1 MKPKRKLLTPKTMA
15 LITTAALMFGTS
27 SGMDASAYAAG
38 VKHLDEIRVA
48 LFIDSSKYKLLEGV
62 VTLSSVGGMDI
73 SVRSSAGAPE
83 KLWYTAPDA
92 AIRMSLDQYS
102 VLMLETADF
111 AAAKALHAKL
121 ATMSGDGYVLSR
133 MKKGLTVY
141 QVFYGSFP
149 SKEAAESV
157 SSAAL
162 RDGTV
167 AAMTKSAPPV
177 FTGPLHLSAG
187 LYPTEA
193 AALQQAAVYAGAG
206 LQADLAV
213 QEDAAGK
220 PVYSVWV
227 GSEAT
232 AAQLEAVRQAAL
244 QAVPGVPLQAADT
257 KSSYLLRKADV
268 TASANGQAPVPHFAA
283 GAGQQKTL
291 VHPKGETITVK
302 EKADRKYRGDMEVST
317 YQNKLALVN
326 EVPMESYLYGVLGSE
341 LSAGWPAEAL
351 KAQAVAARTF
361 AIKQGNKYEIA
372 QVTDTTLDQAYYGVQ
387 KEFAAGN
394 QAVDATKD
402 EVISDKNGLISPVF
416 SSNSGG
422 MTADPSEV
430 WGNPAAYLRSVPSP
444 DEGAEKGKATW
455 YRIQLAD
462 GRAGYVSAVYLRDTG
477 QKNKDGASYY
487 EATEQGIN
495 VRLAPYVDNTANP
508 AIDQLAAKEKVV
520 VIGQEKESNA
530 YSWIRGPYTASELK
544 SKLAAAGVAVSG
556 ELQSLEISKRG
567 PSGRVTELKANGNV
581 VKVAYPD
588 ALRTALGGLPSTR
601 FEIEGAGSYTGS
613 TPEPDNSIPEGSNL
627 AIVGAGSSQTN
638 APGSDSVYVLS
649 GGQSQPTPMKMS
661 ELSALGP
668 AGLSK
673 PADKPVDKPVDK
685 PTTGIVKPAGPNK
698 QFVFRGT
705 GYGHGLG
712 MSQWGARGFADQGYD
727 YKKIL
732 QTYYAG
738 VNITKE

>member
-1 MKPKRKLLTPKTMA
+1 MKPKRKLLASKTMA
-15 LITTAALMFGTS
+15 LITTAALMLGTYPVLDS
-27 SGMDASAYAAG
+27 PAHGAG
-38 VKHLDEIRVA
+38 IKHMDEIRVA
-48 LFIDSSKYKLLEGV
+48 LFIDSPKYKLQEGV
-62 VTLSSVGGMDI
+62 VTLSAAGGMDI
-73 SVRSSAGAPE
+73 SVRSAAGVPE
-83 KLWYTAPDA
+83 KLWLTAPDA
-92 AIRMSLDQYS
+92 SIRMSLDQYS
-102 VLMLETADF
+102 VMMLETADY
-111 AAAKALHAKL
+111 AAAKALYAKL
-121 ATMSGDGYVLSR
+121 ATLSGDGYVLSR
-133 MKKGLTVY
+133 VKQGLTAY

-149 SKEAAESV
+149 SKEAAESA
-157 SSAAL
+157 SASAL

-177 FTGPLHLSAG
+177 TTGPLYLSAG
-187 LYPTEA
+187 TYATEA
-193 AALQQAAVYAGAG
+193 AAMQQAAAYAGAG
-206 LQADLAV
+206 IQADLAV

-220 PVYSVWV
+220 PVYNVWL
-227 GSEAT
+227 GHTAT
-232 AAQLEAVRQAAL
+232 AAQLEAVKLAA
-244 QAVPGVPLQAADT
+244 QQVVPGIPLQAANT
-257 KSSYLLRKADV
+257 NSPYLIRRADV
-268 TASANGQAPVPHFAA
+268 TATANGGAHIPHFAA

-326 EVPMESYLYGVLGSE
+326 EVAMESYLYGVLGSE

-372 QVTDTTLDQAYYGVQ
+372 QVTDTTLDQAYFGVQ

-402 EVISDKNGLISPVF
+402 EVISDKDGLITPVF

-430 WGNPAAYLRSVPSP
+430 WGNPASYLRSVQSP
-444 DEGAEKGKATW
+444 DEGAEKGKAVW
-455 YRIQLAD
+455 NRIQLAD
-462 GRAGYVSAVYLRDTG
+462 GRAGYVSSEYLKDTG
-477 QKNKDGASYY
+477 QKNKDGAAYY
-487 EATEQGIN
+487 EATEQAVN
-495 VRLAPYVDNTANP
+495 VRLAPYVDNAANP
-508 AIDQLAAKEKVV
+508 AIDQLAVKEKVLV
-520 VIGQEKESNA
+520 LGQEKESNA
-530 YSWIRGPYTASELK
+530 YSWIRGPYTASEMK
-544 SKLAAAGVAVSG
+544 SKLTAAGVTLSG

-567 PSGRVTELKANGNV
+567 PSGRVTELKANGIV
-581 VKVAYPD
+581 VKVPYPD
-588 ALRTALGGLPSTR
+588 ALRTVLGGLPSTR

-613 TPEPDNSIPEGSNL
+613 TSEGSSL
-627 AIVGAGSSQTN
+627 AIVGAGSSHTN
-638 APGSDSVYVLS
+638 TPGGDSVYVLS
-649 GGQSQPTPMKMS
+649 GGQSQPTPMKKS
-661 ELSALGP
+661 DLSALGP

-673 PADKPVDKPVDK
+673 PTDKPA
-685 PTTGIVKPAGPNK
+685 TGIVQPAGPSK

-705 GYGHGLG
+705 GFGHGLG
-712 MSQWGARGFADQGYD
+712 MSQWGARGFAEQGYD